1 MKLLLLHIFLL
12 LPLSSLASSTVDGY
26 DDCNWIVNYRGKT
39 YDLAPL
45 TRETLA
51 RPIESDMR
59 PILQRVPE
67 ADEHLQIMSTDLR
80 NARAHTI
87 IGSAFIS
94 SFLIAKLVA
103 SAQKNPD
110 RKEEINLLS
119 YFAAAFFLKA
129 SFESWSSTR
138 DAKIELTRAV
148 SSFNEKSPHKIE
160 AAPKAAILE
169 DENAKTK

>member
-1 MKLLLLHIFLL
+1 MKLLLIYILL
-12 LPLSSLASSTVDGY
+12 QLSVSSAHAKTEDY

-67 ADEHLQIMSTDLR
+67 SDAHLQTMSTELR

-94 SFLIAKLVA
+94 TFLIAKLIA
-103 SAQKNPD
+103 SGQKNED
-110 RKEEINLLS
+110 RKSEINLLS
-119 YFAAAFFLKA
+119 YVAGAFFLKA
-129 SFESWSSTR
+129 TFESWHSTR
-138 DAKIELTRAV
+138 TAKIELTRAV
-148 SSFNEKSPHKIE
+148 NDFNEKSPHKIE
-160 AAPKAAILE
+160 AAPPATKLE
-169 DENAKTK
+169 DDNAKTK

>member
-1 MKLLLLHIFLL
+1 MKLLLILTLL
-12 LPLSSLASSTVDGY
+12 AHLSSASSQTEEY

-67 ADEHLQIMSTDLR
+67 ADEHLQIMSEELR

-94 SFLIAKLVA
+94 TFLITKLIA

-110 RKEEINLLS
+110 RKSEINLLS
-119 YFAAAFFLKA
+119 YVAGAFFIKA

-138 DAKIELTRAV
+138 TAKTELIRAV
-148 SSFNEKSPHKIE
+148 NAFNEKSPHKIE
-160 AAPKAAILE
+160 AAKPGINSE
-169 DENAKTK
+169 DSDAKTK